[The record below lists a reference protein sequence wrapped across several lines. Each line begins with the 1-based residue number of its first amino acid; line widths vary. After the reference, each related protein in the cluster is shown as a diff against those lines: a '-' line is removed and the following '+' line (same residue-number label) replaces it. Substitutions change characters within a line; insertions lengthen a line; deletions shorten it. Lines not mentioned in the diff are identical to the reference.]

1 MAFVV
6 VIVDITVAGV
16 IDIVGVGLVIVG
28 DGVINIVG
36 VGLVGLLVIG
46 GDAVI
51 DIVSVD
57 VIGVVVVGIAIC
69 TIVDIG
75 DVLRIFCHTS
85 LLRLA
90 MVPWRFK
97 KS

>member
-1 MAFVV
+1 MVFVV

-16 IDIVGVGLVIVG
+16 IDIVGVDLAIVG

-36 VGLVGLLVIG
+36 FGLVGLPVIG

-57 VIGVVVVGIAIC
+57 VIGIVVVGIAIC

-75 DVLRIFCHTS
+75 DVLHIFCHMS

-90 MVPWRFK
+90 VVPWRFK